1 MKRSVKSEHDDPALM
16 DALGQ
21 AVDPVLFHR
30 LSELSTLV
38 HAQLNGA
45 HIEITLRTPFSEYP
59 AKPELVANLAAALG
73 AAQKG
78 TLSVSFEV
86 LDDMGKASLGKR
98 LRSLEADLD
107 AKDQVTPVGPTHTGD
122 RPNPFNTR
130 RAHSRVLAIAS
141 GKGGVGKSSVT
152 VNLAVALAS
161 AGYGVGLLDAD
172 IYGFSAPRMLGISYP
187 PMILGDTIV
196 PPVAYGVRCISMGFF
211 ADEDQ
216 AVAWRGPMLHKAL
229 EQFLVD
235 VHWGDP
241 DFLLVDMPPGTGDV
255 ALSMAQQL
263 PRAELFVVTTPQPAA
278 ERVAQ
283 RSGALARQVRLPI
296 RGVIENMSY
305 FATPEGTRYALF
317 GSGGGQAVADA
328 LGAPLLVQIPLVEA
342 VREGA
347 DNGQPA
353 VVSDKDGE
361 VAHAFASLAEKIVKL
376 GPARVYRKELTVS

>member
-1 MKRSVKSEHDDPALM
+1 MRRSEHTEKDDPGLM

-21 AVDPVLFHR
+21 GVDPTLFHR
-30 LSELSTLV
+30 LSDLSTLV
-38 HAQLNGA
+38 HASTQGDVTEVILK
-45 HIEITLRTPFSEYP
+45 TPFVEYP
-59 AKPELVANLAAALG
+59 AKAELEENLGAVLGNKATAALR
-73 AAQKG
+73 
-78 TLSVSFEV
+78 VSFEV
-86 LDDMGKASLGKR
+86 LDENGRALLGER
-98 LRSLEADLD
+98 LRSLEKDLD
-107 AKDQVTPVGPTHTGD
+107 AKDQVTPAGPTHAGD
-122 RPNPFNTR
+122 RPNPFNAR
-130 RAHSRVLAIAS
+130 RAHSRILAIAS

-161 AGYGVGLLDAD
+161 SGHTVGLLDAD
-172 IYGFSAPRMLGISYP
+172 IYGFSVPRMLGISYP
-187 PMILGDTIV
+187 PTILGDTIV

-241 DFLLVDMPPGTGDV
+241 EFLIIDMPPGTGDI
-255 ALSMAQQL
+255 ALSVAQQL
-263 PRAELFVVTTPQPAA
+263 PQAELYVVTTPQPAS

-305 FATPEGTRYALF
+305 FEAPDGTRYTLF
-317 GSGGGQAVADA
+317 GTGGGQGVADA
-328 LGAPLLVQIPLVEA
+328 LSVPLLAQIPLVEA

-347 DNGQPA
+347 DKGEPA
-353 VVSDKDGE
+353 VVADPGGE
-361 VAHAFASLAEKIVKL
+361 VANAFDALAEAVVGL
-376 GPARVYRKELTVS
+376 GPARVYRKELTVT